1 MEYVKF
7 SGLLKEI
14 ADNYS
19 SIDLAMYL
27 KERLKI
33 QDYKAKELAERID
46 RSFSLEAIAEMKER
60 SLEFARSDRSEE
72 RDDGLKFNIY
82 ALDSISG
89 KEFEYFLKWL
99 FEEMEYAVELT
110 KITAD
115 SGVDLVVRKNDE
127 KVAVQAKRYSRN
139 TRVSNAVILKT
150 HGGKD
155 VYGCSRSVVI
165 TTSFFTKHAIKDAE
179 KLGIELWDRDTLSS
193 KIDEINQKIRDSKQR
208 IEFPPYQG
216 TLLKSLLALGRT
228 GVFVVERKDHDK
240 YDVHRHGIKY
250 PILSFQV
257 RGLST
262 VTRCVFRIAKNE
274 PVGEYEGRALIRSD
288 RHYRYGPDEE
298 SAYRQIA
305 NYLSQF
311 V

>member
-7 SGLLKEI
+7 SGLLKDI

-19 SIDLAMYL
+19 SIDLARYL
-27 KERLKI
+27 EERLKI
-33 QDYKAKELAERID
+33 QEYKAKELAERID
-46 RSFSLEAIAEMKER
+46 RSFNLEAIAEMKEK
-60 SLEFARSDRSEE
+60 SLEFVELDRTEKRNGE
-72 RDDGLKFNIY
+72 LKFNIY
-82 ALDSISG
+82 ALDDISG

-115 SGVDLVVRKNDE
+115 SGVDLVVSKNDE

-139 TRVSNAVILKT
+139 TRVPNAVILKT

-165 TTSFFTKHAIKDAE
+165 TTSFFTRHAIKDAR

-193 KIDEINQKIRDSKQR
+193 KIDEINQKIKDSKQK

-216 TLLKSLLALGRT
+216 TLLKSLLNLGQT
-228 GVFVVERKDHDK
+228 GIFIVERKDHDK
-240 YDVHRHGIKY
+240 YDVHRHGIRY

-257 RGLST
+257 RGLGT
-262 VTRCVFRIAKNE
+262 VTRCVFRIVKDK
-274 PVGEYEGRALIRSD
+274 PVGEYEGHVLIKSD
-288 RHYRYGPDEE
+288 RHYRYGPDGE